1 MRKAL
6 AIVFALLATSP
17 ATSQIAPPERHAQ
30 AGTVEVA
37 TSAELAPIL
46 EKLAA
51 VFAAQNPGL
60 SVQIKPM
67 GSNVAMATLYTGQVD
82 LGIIGRRIADQEA
95 KGFEWIYLKP
105 PVGVEVFRGSANL
118 PGRSPSLAVV
128 VSEKSSVQSLTMA
141 ELAARFQPGMTGRI
155 YMPDSESGTGR
166 FFRET
171 VLAGANQLDWARV
184 VEIEEIDHR
193 RPEQVSIDIAKRVA
207 QDRDAIGI
215 SDATPRPG
223 VRVVPVS
230 DAGDR
235 FERKIYAYAHP
246 AKRKEAESFL
256 AFLRSA
262 AAQAIIATGPFRPLK
277 NQ

>member
-1 MRKAL
+1 MRASF
-6 AIVFALLATSP
+6 AIVFFLLTANLG
-17 ATSQIAPPERHAQ
+17 AAQVAPPERQ
-30 AGTVEVA
+30 GQTGIVEVA
-37 TSAELAPIL
+37 TSAELAPVL
-46 EKLAA
+46 EGLGRA
-51 VFAAQNPGL
+51 FAAQNPGL
-60 SVQIKPM
+60 SVKVKAM
-67 GSNVAMATLYTGQVD
+67 GSNVAMATLYTGQAD

-193 RPEQVSIDIAKRVA
+193 RPEQVNIDIVKRVA
-207 QDRDAIGI
+207 QDSDAIGI

-246 AKRKEAESFL
+246 EKRKEVLSFL
-256 AFLRSA
+256 AFVISA
-262 AAQAIIATGPFRPLK
+262 EAQAIIAASSYRPLK